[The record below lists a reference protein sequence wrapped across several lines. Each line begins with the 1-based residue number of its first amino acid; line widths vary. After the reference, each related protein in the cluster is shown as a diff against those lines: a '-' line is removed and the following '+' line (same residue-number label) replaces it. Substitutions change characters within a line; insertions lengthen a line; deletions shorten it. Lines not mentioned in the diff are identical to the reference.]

1 MIEQK
6 RDLTLLIV
14 VGALM
19 LAGIGFD
26 LATNNAEPARAER
39 TGSAFYER
47 AQFCPPRI
55 LEDGAGAEVSI
66 ATASPE
72 PVPVELEPLEDEPLE
87 LAAGSTTTRPIETV
101 EPVAVEGFGSPIAA
115 ATSHFVDAQVGRAGS
130 VEGTGAGN
138 CATDASD
145 DWYFPNGDSSVATD
159 YRLVVANPFPD
170 EAVVQIDFLTSDGEE
185 TSAQLSEVAV
195 ASGEVEVVSISDASI
210 PQDLLS
216 VRLDSARGRVI
227 AWKALWTKPEGQPPG
242 LEFTLGASA
251 PATEWYF
258 PAGEVSDRAQQTIT
272 VMNPNEE
279 ESSVSVAL
287 STDEEPVQSS
297 KLIEVAIAP
306 QSSRRLVIPDRLD
319 ARTGNVGGISAVV
332 SVDNEVPV
340 VAESTTTFD
349 DDAMTGRIT
358 EVGST
363 EVSDR
368 WLVAPPSIEPN
379 TDSLVLQN
387 PTTEDV
393 TVNVVIYDDGSEEG
407 AGGTRPENLQGI
419 TVPPG
424 LRVSISLEDIGGS
437 GGSWLEVV
445 ADGGEVVA
453 ERITF
458 NESRSDVSSVMGQP
472 DFGRPAG
479 S

>member
-1 MIEQK
+1 MIDQK
-6 RDLTLLIV
+6 RDMTLLLV
-14 VGALM
+14 VGALL

-26 LATNNAEPARAER
+26 LATNDAEPARAER
-39 TGSAFYER
+39 SGSAFFER
-47 AQFCPPRI
+47 AQFCPSRI
-55 LEDGAGAEVSI
+55 LEEGAGAEVSI

-87 LAAGSTTTRPIETV
+87 LAAGSTATRPIEGV
-101 EPVAVEGFGSPIAA
+101 EPVAVEGFGSPVAA
-115 ATSHFVDAQVGRAGS
+115 ATSHFVDARVGRAGS
-130 VEGTGAGN
+130 VEGIGAGN
-138 CATDASD
+138 CATDASRN
-145 DWYFPNGDSSVATD
+145 WYFPNGDSSVATD

-170 EAVVQIDFLTSDGEE
+170 EAVVQIGFLTSEGEE

-195 ASGEVEVVSISDASI
+195 ASGQVEVVSVSGASV

-216 VRLDSARGRVI
+216 VRLRSARGRVI

-242 LEFTLGASA
+242 FEFTLGAPA
-251 PATEWYF
+251 PDTEWYF

-287 STDEEPVQSS
+287 STDEGPVQSS
-297 KLIEVAIAP
+297 RLIEIAVAP
-306 QSSRRLVIPDRLD
+306 QSSRQLVIPNRLE
-319 ARTGNVGGISAVV
+319 ARRRNVGGISAVV

-340 VAESTTTFD
+340 VAESTTTYD
-349 DDAMTGRIT
+349 DDEMSGRIT
-358 EVGST
+358 EVGSAD
-363 EVSDR
+363 VSDR
-368 WLVAPPSIEPN
+368 WLVAPPSLEPT

-387 PTTEDV
+387 PTTEET
-393 TVNVVIYDDGSEEG
+393 TVNVVIYDGGSEEG
-407 AGGTRPENLQGI
+407 AGGTSPENLQGI

-424 LRVSISLEDIGGS
+424 LRVSISLEDIRGS

-445 ADGGEVVA
+445 ADNGEVVA

-458 NESRSDVSSVMGQP
+458 NESRSDASSVMGQP
-472 DFGRPAG
+472 DFGAPLR
-479 S
+479 

>member
-1 MIEQK
+1 VIDQK
-6 RDLTLLIV
+6 RDLMLLAV
-14 VGALM
+14 VAALM
-19 LAGIGFD
+19 LAGVGFD
-26 LATNNAEPARAER
+26 LATNDAEPARAQR
-39 TGSAFYER
+39 TGSAFFER
-47 AQFCPPRI
+47 AQFCPSRI
-55 LEDGAGAEVSI
+55 LEEGAGAEVSI
-66 ATASPE
+66 ATASPD
-72 PVPVELEPLEDEPLE
+72 PVPVELEPPEDEALE
-87 LAAGSTTTRPIETV
+87 LAAGSTTTRPIEAV
-101 EPVAVEGFGSPIAA
+101 EPVAVEGFGSPVAA
-115 ATSHFVDAQVGRAGS
+115 ATSHFVDARVGRAGS

-138 CATDASD
+138 CATDASRT
-145 DWYFPNGDSSVATD
+145 WYFPNGDSSVATD

-170 EAVVQIDFLTSDGEE
+170 EAVVRIDFLTSEGDE

-195 ASGEVEVVSISDASI
+195 ASGEVEVVSISDAAI

-216 VRLDSARGRVI
+216 VRLHSARGRVI
-227 AWKALWTKPEGQPPG
+227 AWKALWTTPEDQPPG
-242 LEFTLGASA
+242 LEFTLGATA

-258 PAGEVSDRAQQTIT
+258 PAGEVSDRAQQAIT

-297 KLIEVAIAP
+297 KLIEVAVAP

-363 EVSDR
+363 EASDR
-368 WLVAPPSIEPN
+368 WLVAPPSPEPT
-379 TDSLVLQN
+379 TDLLVLQN
-387 PTTEDV
+387 PTTEEV
-393 TVNVVIYDDGSEEG
+393 TVNVVIYDGGADEG
-407 AGGTRPENLQGI
+407 AGGTIPESLQGI

-458 NESRSDVSSVMGQP
+458 NESRSGASSVMGQP

>member
-6 RDLTLLIV
+6 RDLTLLVV

-26 LATNNAEPARAER
+26 LVTDDAEPARAER
-39 TGSAFYER
+39 TGSAFFER
-47 AQFCPPRI
+47 AQFCPSRI
-55 LEDGAGAEVSI
+55 LEDGAGAEVSM
-66 ATASPE
+66 ATASTE

-87 LAAGSTTTRPIETV
+87 LAAGSTITRPIEAV
-101 EPVAVEGFGSPIAA
+101 EPVAIEGFGSPIAA
-115 ATSHFVDAQVGRAGS
+115 ATSHFVDAEVGRAGS
-130 VEGTGAGN
+130 VAGTGAGN
-138 CATDASD
+138 CAPDASRN
-145 DWYFPNGDSSVATD
+145 WYFPNGDSSVATD

-170 EAVVQIDFLTSDGEE
+170 EAVIQIDFLTSEGEE
-185 TSAQLSEVAV
+185 SSAQLSEVAV
-195 ASGEVEVVSISDASI
+195 ASGQVEVVSISDASI
-210 PQDLLS
+210 PEDLLS
-216 VRLDSARGRVI
+216 VRLRSARGRVI

-242 LEFTLGASA
+242 LEFTLGAPA

-287 STDEEPVQSS
+287 TTDEEPVQSS
-297 KLIEVAIAP
+297 KLLEVAVAP
-306 QSSRRLVIPDRLD
+306 LSSTQLIIPERLD
-319 ARTGNVGGISAVV
+319 AKTGNVGGISAVV
-332 SVDNEVPV
+332 SVDNEVSV

-349 DDAMTGRIT
+349 DDEMTGRIT

-368 WLVAPPSIEPN
+368 WLVAPPSIEPT

-387 PTTEDV
+387 PTTEEV
-393 TVNVVIYDDGSEEG
+393 VVNVGIYDGESEEG
-407 AGGTRPENLQGI
+407 AGGATPENLQGI

-445 ADGGEVVA
+445 ADSGEVVV

-458 NESRSDVSSVMGQP
+458 NESRSDASSVMGQP
-472 DFGRPAG
+472 GFGRPPD
-479 S
+479 

>member
-1 MIEQK
+1 MIDQK
-6 RDLTLLIV
+6 RDLTLLLV

-26 LATNNAEPARAER
+26 LVTNDAQPAGEQR
-39 TGSAFYER
+39 TGSAFFER
-47 AQFCPPRI
+47 AQFCPSRI
-55 LEDGAGAEVSI
+55 LEEGAGAEVSI
-66 ATASPE
+66 ATAAPE
-72 PVPVELEPLEDEPLE
+72 PVQVELEPLEDEPLE
-87 LAAGSTTTRPIETV
+87 LAAGSSTTRPIETV

-115 ATSHFVDAQVGRAGS
+115 ATSHFVDARVGRAGT

-138 CATDASD
+138 CATEASRN
-145 DWYFPNGDSSVATD
+145 WYFPNGDSSVATD
-159 YRLVVANPFPD
+159 YRMVIANPFPD
-170 EAVVQIDFLTSDGEE
+170 EAVVRIDFLTSEGEE

-195 ASGEVEVVSISDASI
+195 ASGQVEVVSISDASI

-216 VRLDSARGRVI
+216 VRLHSARGRVI
-227 AWKALWTKPEGQPPG
+227 AWKALWTKPEGRPPG
-242 LEFTLGASA
+242 LEFTLGAPA

-287 STDEEPVQSS
+287 TTDEGPVQSS
-297 KLIEVAIAP
+297 KLIEVAVAP

-319 ARTGNVGGISAVV
+319 AKTGNVGGLSAVV

-349 DDAMTGRIT
+349 DDEMTGRIT
-358 EVGST
+358 EVGSA
-363 EVSDR
+363 EASDR
-368 WLVAPPSIEPN
+368 WLVAPPSIEPT

-387 PTTEDV
+387 PTAEEV
-393 TVNVVIYDDGSEEG
+393 TVNVVIYDEGLGEE
-407 AGGTRPENLQGI
+407 AGGTSPENLQGI
-419 TVPPG
+419 TVRPG

-445 ADGGEVVA
+445 ADSGEVVA

-458 NESRSDVSSVMGQP
+458 NESRSDASSVMGQP